1 MNQEQLAATAS
12 ASSGQA
18 APMSLR
24 AYAKH
29 RGVAMSAVQKAI
41 RTGRITTTTDGKID
55 PAQGDAEWKQ
65 NTAPRPRHRKS
76 ITPGRTAGR
85 TSLQVP
91 QPALDPSSVGG
102 YATARAVREQY
113 LARITKI
120 HHDQLAGKLVS
131 RDEVAVEEFNEKRII
146 RDGVL
151 NIADRVA
158 AQLAAET
165 DEKKVHEILTTE
177 LRNALNGIADGLLNS

>member
-1 MNQEQLAATAS
+1 MNQEEVR
-12 ASSGQA
+12 ASS
-18 APMSLR
+18 PMSLR

-29 RGVAMSAVQKAI
+29 RGVALSAVQKAI
-41 RTGRITTTTDGKID
+41 RAGRIAPTADGRID
-55 PAQGDAEWKQ
+55 PAQADADWQ
-65 NTAPRPRHRKS
+65 RNTAPRPERRMGITRK
-76 ITPGRTAGR
+76 GTAGSTR
-85 TSLQVP
+85 LPVSPPAPDSTSLG
-91 QPALDPSSVGG
+91 GG

-120 HHDQLAGKLVS
+120 QHDQLAGKLIS

-165 DEKKVHEILTTE
+165 DEKKVHQILTTE
-177 LRNALNGIADGLLNS
+177 LRNALNGIADRLLNR

>member
-1 MNQEQLAATAS
+1 MNPEEVRTS
-12 ASSGQA
+12 T
-18 APMSLR
+18 PMSLR

-29 RGVAMSAVQKAI
+29 RGVALSAVQKAI
-41 RTGRITTTTDGKID
+41 HAGRIAPTADGRID
-55 PAQGDAEWKQ
+55 PGQADADWQ
-65 NTAPRPRHRKS
+65 RNTAPRPERRMGITRK
-76 ITPGRTAGR
+76 RTAGSTR
-85 TSLQVP
+85 LPVS
-91 QPALDPSSVGG
+91 QPALDSSNLGGG

-120 HHDQLAGKLVS
+120 QHDQLAGKLIS
-131 RDEVAVEEFNEKRII
+131 RDEVAVEQFNEKRII

-165 DEKKVHEILTTE
+165 DEKKVHQILTTE
-177 LRNALNGIADGLLNS
+177 LRNALNGIADRLLNR

>member
-1 MNQEQLAATAS
+1 MNQEEVRAS
-12 ASSGQA
+12 

-29 RGVAMSAVQKAI
+29 RGVALSAVQKAI
-41 RTGRITTTTDGKID
+41 PAGRIAPTADGRID
-55 PAQGDAEWKQ
+55 PAQADADWQ
-65 NTAPRPRHRKS
+65 RNTAPRPERGIGIIRN
-76 ITPGRTAGR
+76 R
-85 TSLQVP
+85 TSGSTRLPVSP
-91 QPALDPSSVGG
+91 PALDATNLGGG

-113 LARITKI
+113 LAQITKI
-120 HHDQLAGKLVS
+120 QHDQLAGKLIS
-131 RDEVAVEEFNEKRII
+131 RDEVAVEQFNEKRII

-165 DEKKVHEILTTE
+165 DEKKVHQILTTE
-177 LRNALNGIADGLLNS
+177 LRNALNGIADRLLNR

>member
-1 MNQEQLAATAS
+1 MNQEEVRAS
-12 ASSGQA
+12 T
-18 APMSLR
+18 PISLR

-29 RGVAMSAVQKAI
+29 RGVALSAVQKAI
-41 RTGRITTTTDGKID
+41 RAGRIAPTTDGRID
-55 PAQGDAEWKQ
+55 PAQADADWQ
-65 NTAPRPRHRKS
+65 RNTAPRPRHRKS
-76 ITPGRTAGR
+76 ITPERSAGR
-85 TSLQVP
+85 AALQVP

-120 HHDQLAGKLVS
+120 QHDQLAGKLIS

-165 DEKKVHEILTTE
+165 DEKKVHQILTTE
-177 LRNALNGIADGLLNS
+177 LRNALNGIADRLLNR

>member
-1 MNQEQLAATAS
+1 MNQEQLAAT
-12 ASSGQA
+12 

-41 RTGRITTTTDGKID
+41 RTGRITTATDGKID
-55 PAQGDAEWKQ
+55 PAQGDAEWER

-85 TSLQVP
+85 TALQVPRQAGTGP
-91 QPALDPSSVGG
+91 QPALDPSSPGG

-151 NIADRVA
+151 NIAERVS